1 MSDYDKTS
9 AIDKMSEEVSN
20 IIVKDVL
27 TQQLNKSELTNA
39 LYYTNRIGFD
49 CSKYLLIRELNIE
62 YVVYWFKNFE
72 EFNDF
77 IKSREASLEFD
88 SESDYQC
95 RCFKVVS
102 VIVGGEFLG
111 NQIIKKLVT
120 HLYQYDEC
128 LQKDIYLHDEAV
140 GLCLSGDKTEKVI
153 GNLLSFTF
161 KWEQDVLVNQF
172 FQVISKFPVIGYYEG
187 LEKFSIYCFAEDCLK
202 SYKSLKGEDTKL
214 IIENLGLTEEEY
226 EERVTNG
233 LKRLK
238 QKLKNAHAIVF
249 LRESSGKEVFSD
261 YVEPYISECANC
273 L

>member
-1 MSDYDKTS
+1 MNEQYKTS
-9 AIDKMSEEVSN
+9 VIDKMSEEVSN

-39 LYYTNRIGFD
+39 LYYANKIEFD
-49 CSKYLLIRELNIE
+49 CSKYLIIRELNIE

-72 EFNDF
+72 EFNSF
-77 IKSREASLEFD
+77 IKSRETSLEFD

-95 RCFKVVS
+95 RCLKVVS

-111 NQIIKKLVT
+111 NQILKKLVT

-128 LQKDIYLHDEAV
+128 LKKDIYLHDEAV
-140 GLCLSGDKTEKVI
+140 GLCLSGDKTDKVI

-161 KWEQDVLVNQF
+161 KWEQDILANQF
-172 FQVISKFPVIGYYEG
+172 FQTIAKFPVIGYYEG
-187 LEKFSIYCFAEDCLK
+187 MEKFSIYGFAEDCLK
-202 SYKSLKGEDTKL
+202 SYKSLKCEETKL
-214 IIENLGLTEEEY
+214 IIENLGMTEEEY

-238 QKLKNAHAIVF
+238 QKLKNAHATVF
-249 LRESSGKEVFSD
+249 LRETSGKEVFSE
-261 YVEPYISECANC
+261 YVEPYISEWAN
-273 L
+273 